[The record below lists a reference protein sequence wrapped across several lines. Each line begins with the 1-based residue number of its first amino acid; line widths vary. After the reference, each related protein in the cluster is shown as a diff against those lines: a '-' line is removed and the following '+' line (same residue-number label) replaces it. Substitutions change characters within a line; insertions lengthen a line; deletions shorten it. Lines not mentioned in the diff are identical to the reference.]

1 MNSNTGGPGVGRQG
15 GRRGWLAPAV
25 LAVVMTAGCAQQPSR
40 EHAPAPGS
48 AEQAQAPQGEGGE
61 RQKAGEEAP
70 LYRSTPG
77 EEAQGLETELYP
89 GSGEFLDKEAARP
102 RQEPVSEEGQ
112 ISLNFEG
119 TDIREIVK
127 TVLGDILGLN
137 YVIAPGVS
145 GKATFATAR
154 PVTRDQVLP
163 ILEMLLSWN
172 NAALVQSEGRWNV
185 VPQNEAIPGNLV
197 PRVGK
202 PPKKGFEV
210 RAVPLDYIA
219 PTEMEK
225 ILKPFARANA
235 IVSADN
241 ARGLLI
247 LAGTPAELSNYM
259 QTIDIFDVN
268 WLKGMSVGIFP
279 LQRVEADKI
288 VEELNGIFGT
298 EGDTPLAGMFRF
310 MPLERLNAVLAIT
323 PQPEYLKEARDWVQR
338 LDRGT
343 GQGAGTRLYVYDVK
357 NVKAADLADT
367 LNQVFGGSGRSR
379 SERESA
385 GALAPGLQP
394 VEIRAI
400 NDQRSQD
407 QDKQKQQQQ
416 QQQQQQGS
424 GQGGLQVVDGE
435 DISITAV
442 EESNSLVIRAT
453 PAQYE
458 AIQGAIDRLDVIPL
472 QVHVEAK
479 IVEVKLT
486 DSLEYGVQWYFENAI
501 SSGNIPTPGSGGS
514 NGDGSGGTA
523 AKSIFD
529 RDSQSGFFGAST
541 GGLTYAFTGSDAQA
555 VLNAISSATT
565 LRVISA
571 PSLMVLNNKEAHI
584 QVGDQI
590 PVVSTTFNAAGSNVS
605 GISTTSS
612 VQFRDTGVIL
622 TVTPRVNP
630 GGLVFLEIKQELSEV
645 SGKAGPTGNLP
656 LSKRTIDTE
665 LAVQSGDTVLLGG
678 LISDTRRSGNS
689 GVPILKDL
697 PLVGGLFGSKT
708 SSGERRELLV
718 LLTPQVVRDSD
729 EAREVTREYR
739 AKFKGLKPLD
749 LEHYSVDKEGSEN

>member
-1 MNSNTGGPGVGRQG
+1 MTKRVKTKKSFTGHPAWAGR
-15 GRRGWLAPAV
+15 WLGLLA
-25 LAVVMTAGCAQQPSR
+25 LAVVLLAGCAQQPAR
-40 EHAPAPGS
+40 EQGAAAGK
-48 AEQAQAPQGEGGE
+48 APQTQATKGESGVKE
-61 RQKAGEEAP
+61 KAAEAP
-70 LYRSTPG
+70 LYKSTTDQ
-77 EEAQGLETELYP
+77 EASQGLETELYP
-89 GSGEFLDKEAARP
+89 GSGEFVNKEAARP

-119 TDIREIVK
+119 TDIREVVK

-145 GKATFATAR
+145 GKATFATAK

-172 NAALVQSEGRWNV
+172 NAALVHSEGRWNV

-202 PPKKGFEV
+202 PPKKGYEV
-210 RAVPLDYIA
+210 RAVPLKYIA

-259 QTIDIFDVN
+259 ETIDIFDVN
-268 WLKGMSVGIFP
+268 WLEGMSVGIFP

-288 VEELNGIFGT
+288 VDELNGIFGQ

-310 MPLERLNAVLAIT
+310 MSLERLNAVLAIT
-323 PQPEYLKEARDWVQR
+323 PQPDYLKEARDWVQR
-338 LDRGT
+338 LDRGA

-367 LNQVFGGSGRSR
+367 LNQVFGGSARSGG
-379 SERESA
+379 ERQSA

-400 NDQRSQD
+400 NDQRA
-407 QDKQKQQQQ
+407 QDKDKQQQEKQ
-416 QQQQQQGS
+416 PQQQGA
-424 GQGGLQVVDGE
+424 GQGGLQVVEGE

-479 IVEVKLT
+479 IIEVKLT

-501 SSGNIPTPGSGGS
+501 SPDNVPGPSSGSGS
-514 NGDGSGGTA
+514 GDGSGGTA

-529 RDSQSGFFGAST
+529 RDSQSGFFGANT
-541 GGLTYAFTGSDAQA
+541 GGLTYAFTGPDAQA

-678 LISDTRRSGNS
+678 LISDTRRKGNS
-689 GVPILKDL
+689 GVPLLKDL
-697 PLVGGLFGSKT
+697 PLIGGLFGNKS

-729 EAREVTREYR
+729 EAREVTDEYR
-739 AKFKGLKPLD
+739 KKFKGLKPLD
-749 LEHYSVDKEGSEN
+749 LEHYSVDEKGSEN